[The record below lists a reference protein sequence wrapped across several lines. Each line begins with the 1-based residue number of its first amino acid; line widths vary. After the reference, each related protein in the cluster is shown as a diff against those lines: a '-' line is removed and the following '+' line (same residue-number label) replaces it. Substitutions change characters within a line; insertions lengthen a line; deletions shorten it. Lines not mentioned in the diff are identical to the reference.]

1 MATVKT
7 WGTDGTFKHFT
18 IHAIVASKLVPVV
31 CCYVRLKILAN
42 KIHVCKLFTP
52 TAVHI
57 RSVSVESDLQKLAL
71 TRSDSSV
78 EVWDCHKNLSFL
90 KSYSCSNSGA
100 MDCVVWCKKRIF
112 CGGSEGVLFEFSLH
126 SSTVQNFIKVAVS
139 PIICMAS
146 SPKNDQIAVGCRK
159 EGVIF
164 VEFDDSNKP
173 VITNKFLRQKD
184 RVQSMAWQE
193 KGKLLVTGS
202 VSNFRI
208 WDVRTLQCLQKVSVC
223 HSVGKKTRI
232 NALKFIN
239 DYILVSGDTAGHTSF
254 WDINRGILLES
265 KRSHKSSVQA
275 VCVEKGTGVVYTS
288 GIDSLICQYQYMETT
303 ESSRKRHLDGD
314 KKLADFKK
322 ITFIESKRQRFQP
335 TTVGS
340 LVKENSWLLSAGV
353 GATMYQI
360 MDNGERHLYKPFH
373 PDNVKCLA
381 ESNIVLFNNRT
392 QLELWRLGAT
402 AEDSDVSGT
411 VLPLTKPPEKLLT
424 LISKKGKPI
433 TCCALGNTKRAWS
446 ILLAYSDTCSTN
458 IMFVVMK
465 DDRSGFK
472 VSLKKLKLSNA
483 KLQPADALCFIN
495 VKSTEIC
502 VLAANGVLSFVAIE
516 KFRLSLKFKIQ
527 LIENSL
533 CSVRKLVQSW
543 DDRFLAAITSHNDI
557 LVIDVTTKSIVR
569 APNKMLC
576 PVDLKFNSEEGT
588 VVILFSSGHV
598 LEFYPKTR
606 KCTPLCKSEFLEPRK
621 VPQWSKD
628 CFGIA
633 ASKYLPNTVILYGDK
648 KLSFLRKNSQNM
660 LQAVESV
667 SHYGNCWFCDI
678 MSDGDLLVVQI
689 DKDRYNAQ
697 LPALFKLQKFGR
709 K

>member
-1 MATVKT
+1 RKFLFWFFEME
-7 WGTDGTFKHFT
+7 
-18 IHAIVASKLVPVV
+18 
-31 CCYVRLKILAN
+31 LKV
-42 KIHVCKLFTP
+42 HVCKLSTP

-90 KSYSCSNSGA
+90 K
-100 MDCVVWCKKRIF
+100 
-112 CGGSEGVLFEFSLH
+112 
-126 SSTVQNFIKVAVS
+126 
-139 PIICMAS
+139 
-146 SPKNDQIAVGCRK
+146 
-159 EGVIF
+159 
-164 VEFDDSNKP
+164 
-173 VITNKFLRQKD
+173 
-184 RVQSMAWQE
+184 
-193 KGKLLVTGS
+193 
-202 VSNFRI
+202 
-208 WDVRTLQCLQKVSVC
+208 
-223 HSVGKKTRI
+223 
-232 NALKFIN
+232 
-239 DYILVSGDTAGHTSF
+239 
-254 WDINRGILLES
+254 
-265 KRSHKSSVQA
+265 
-275 VCVEKGTGVVYTS
+275 GTGVVYTS
-288 GIDSLICQYQYMETT
+288 GIDSLICQYQCMETT
-303 ESSRKRHLDGD
+303 ESSRKRHLDGET
-314 KKLADFKK
+314 KLADFKK

-373 PDNVKCLA
+373 P
-381 ESNIVLFNNRT
+381 
-392 QLELWRLGAT
+392 
-402 AEDSDVSGT
+402 
-411 VLPLTKPPEKLLT
+411 
-424 LISKKGKPI
+424 
-433 TCCALGNTKRAWS
+433 
-446 ILLAYSDTCSTN
+446 
-458 IMFVVMK
+458 MK
-465 DDRSGFK
+465 DDRSGLK
-472 VSLKKLKLSNA
+472 VSLKKLKLSND

-516 KFRLSLKFKIQ
+516 KFRLSLKFKIE

-557 LVIDVTTKSIVR
+557 LVIDVTTKSVIFIYLCLFGKDFVIEIFCIFFKIVR

-576 PVDLKFNSEEGT
+576 PVDLKFSSEEGT

-606 KCTPLCKSEFLEPRK
+606 KCTPLCTSNFLEPQK
-621 VPQWSKD
+621 VPQWSRD
-628 CFGIA
+628 CFGVA
-633 ASKYLPNTVILYGDK
+633 ASKYLPNTIILYGDK

-660 LQAVESV
+660 LQAGESV

-678 MSDGDLLVVQI
+678 MSDGDLLVVEI

>member
-1 MATVKT
+1 ME
-7 WGTDGTFKHFT
+7 
-18 IHAIVASKLVPVV
+18 
-31 CCYVRLKILAN
+31 LKV
-42 KIHVCKLFTP
+42 HVCKLFTP

-57 RSVSVESDLQKLAL
+57 RSLSVESDLQKLAL

-90 KSYSCSNSGA
+90 KSYSCSNSGT
-100 MDCVVWCKKRIF
+100 MECIVWCQKRIF

-126 SSTVQNFIKVAVS
+126 SSTVQNFIKVSVS

-164 VEFDDSNKP
+164 VEFDNSNKP
-173 VITNKFLRQKD
+173 IITNKFLRQKD

-193 KGKLLVTGS
+193 QGKLLVTGS

-208 WDVRTLQCLQKVSVC
+208 WNVQTLQCLQKVSVC
-223 HSVGKKTRI
+223 HSTGKKTRI

-239 DYILVSGDTAGHTSF
+239 DYIVVSGDTAGRTSF
-254 WDINRGILLES
+254 WDINRGILLE
-265 KRSHKSSVQA
+265 
-275 VCVEKGTGVVYTS
+275 GTGDVYTS

-303 ESSRKRHLDGD
+303 ESSRKRHLDGER
-314 KKLADFKK
+314 KLADFKK
-322 ITFIESKRQRFQP
+322 ITFIESRRQRFQP

-392 QLELWRLGAT
+392 HLEVWRLGAT

-411 VLPLTKPPEKLLT
+411 VLPLSKTPEKLLT
-424 LISKKGKPI
+424 LISKKDKPI
-433 TCCALGNTKRAWS
+433 TCCALGNTKQAWS

-458 IMFVVMK
+458 ILFVVIK
-465 DDRSGFK
+465 DDRTGLK
-472 VSLKKLKLSNA
+472 VSLKKLKMLNA

-502 VLAANGVLSFVAIE
+502 VIAANGVLSFVAIE
-516 KFRLSLKFKIQ
+516 NFRLSLKFKIE
-527 LIENSL
+527 LTAFTMLLIIENSL

-557 LVIDVTTKSIVR
+557 LVIDVTTKSIIR
-569 APNKMLC
+569 APNKVLC
-576 PVDLKFNSEEGT
+576 PVDLKFSSEKGT
-588 VVILFSSGHV
+588 VVILFSSGHI
-598 LEFYPKTR
+598 LEFSPNTR
-606 KCTPLCKSEFLEPRK
+606 KCTPLCKSDFLQPRK

-628 CFGIA
+628 CLGVA
-633 ASKYLPNTVILYGDK
+633 ASKHLPNTVILYGDK
-648 KLSFLRKNSQNM
+648 KLSFLRKNNQNM

-667 SHYGNCWFCDI
+667 SQYENCYFCDI
-678 MSDGDLLVVQI
+678 MSDGELLVVQI

>member
-1 MATVKT
+1 ME
-7 WGTDGTFKHFT
+7 
-18 IHAIVASKLVPVV
+18 
-31 CCYVRLKILAN
+31 LKV
-42 KIHVCKLFTP
+42 HVCKLFNP

-57 RSVSVESDLQKLAL
+57 RSLSVESDLQKLAL

-90 KSYSCSNSGA
+90 KSYSCSNSGT
-100 MDCVVWCKKRIF
+100 MECVVWCQKRIF

-126 SSTVQNFIKVAVS
+126 SSTVQNFIKVSVS

-159 EGVIF
+159 EGVIL

-173 VITNKFLRQKD
+173 IITNKFLRQKGVFCNNTHVVYVYPLFNPLID

-193 KGKLLVTGS
+193 QGKLLVTGS

-208 WDVRTLQCLQKVSVC
+208 WNVQTLQCLQKVSVC
-223 HSVGKKTRI
+223 HSTGKKTRI

-239 DYILVSGDTAGHTSF
+239 DYIVVSGDTAGRTSF
-254 WDINRGILLES
+254 WDINRGILIES
-265 KRSHKSSVQA
+265 KCSHKSSVQA
-275 VCVEKGTGVVYTS
+275 VCVEKASVEISLVLILDTGYVYTS
-288 GIDSLICQYQYMETT
+288 GIDSLICQYQCMETT
-303 ESSRKRHLDGD
+303 ESSRKRNLDGET
-314 KKLADFKK
+314 KLADLKK
-322 ITFIESKRQRFQP
+322 ITFIESRRQRFQP

-373 PDNVKCLA
+373 PVKLDNVKCLA

-392 QLELWRLGAT
+392 HLEVWRLGAT

-411 VLPLTKPPEKLLT
+411 VLPLSKTPEKLLI
-424 LISKKGKPI
+424 LISKKDKPI
-433 TCCALGNTKRAWS
+433 TCCALGNTKQAWS
-446 ILLAYSDTCSTN
+446 ILLAYSDTCNTN
-458 IMFVVMK
+458 ILFVVIK
-465 DDRSGFK
+465 DDHTGLK
-472 VSLKKLKLSNA
+472 VSLKKLKMLNA

-502 VLAANGVLSFVAIE
+502 VIAANGVLSFVAIE
-516 KFRLSLKFKIQ
+516 KFRLSLKFKIE
-527 LIENSL
+527 LTENSL

-543 DDRFLAAITSHNDI
+543 DDRFLAAVTSHNDI
-557 LVIDVTTKSIVR
+557 LVIDVTTKSIIR
-569 APNKMLC
+569 APNKALC
-576 PVDLKFNSEEGT
+576 PVDLKFSSEKGT
-588 VVILFSSGHV
+588 VVILFSSGHI
-598 LEFYPKTR
+598 LEFSPNTR
-606 KCTPLCKSEFLEPRK
+606 KCTPLCKSDILQPRK

-628 CFGIA
+628 CLGIA
-633 ASKYLPNTVILYGDK
+633 ASKHLPNTVILYGDK
-648 KLSFLRKNSQNM
+648 KLSFVRKNSQNI

-667 SHYGNCWFCDI
+667 SQYGNCCFCDI
-678 MSDGDLLVVQI
+678 MSDGELLVVQI

>member
-1 MATVKT
+1 ME
-7 WGTDGTFKHFT
+7 
-18 IHAIVASKLVPVV
+18 
-31 CCYVRLKILAN
+31 LKV
-42 KIHVCKLFTP
+42 HVCKLFTP

-208 WDVRTLQCLQKVSVC
+208 WDVRTLQCLQK
-223 HSVGKKTRI
+223 
-232 NALKFIN
+232 
-239 DYILVSGDTAGHTSF
+239 
-254 WDINRGILLES
+254 S

-303 ESSRKRHLDGD
+303 ESSRKRHLDGET
-314 KKLADFKK
+314 KLADFKK

-402 AEDSDVSGT
+402 AEDSGM
-411 VLPLTKPPEKLLT
+411 K
-424 LISKKGKPI
+424 I
-433 TCCALGNTKRAWS
+433 LG
-446 ILLAYSDTCSTN
+446 
-458 IMFVVMK
+458 FMK

-557 LVIDVTTKSIVR
+557 LVIDVTTKSVIFIYLCLFGKDFVIEIFCIFFKIVR

-598 LEFYPKTR
+598 LEFCPKTR
-606 KCTPLCKSEFLEPRK
+606 KCTPLCKSDFLEPRK

-678 MSDGDLLVVQI
+678 ISDGDLLVVQI